1 MNTVESNNPAILITI
16 DVEDWFQVENF
27 KPWIPFSS
35 WSYRE
40 LRVEKNTLCLLDLF
54 DTFSAQRSKNKGP
67 SGKLGVTF
75 FNLGWIAKHLP
86 HLIREIH
93 ERGYEV
99 ASHGFNHDL
108 CNRLSFKYL
117 KEDLINSKKRLED
130 IIGSE
135 VYGYRAPNFSI
146 DNDILKLIEDCGYLY
161 DSSYNSFALHGRY
174 GQADLSRAPTN
185 GMAVKLSHNFYELP
199 ISNLKLKIKYL
210 EFPWGGGAY
219 FRILPYLIFRKG
231 VHAILKNKNT
241 YLFYLH
247 PWEIDADQPHF
258 NAAPRFNKFR
268 HYVNIKTTYGKL
280 KKLLID
286 FKDCQFL
293 SCSQYLEK
301 NSKKNPEVDNRK

>member
-1 MNTVESNNPAILITI
+1 MNFVESNNPAILITI

-27 KPWIPFSS
+27 RPWIPFSS
-35 WSYRE
+35 WSHRE

-54 DTFSAQRSKNKGP
+54 DTFSAQKFEDKGF
-67 SGKLGVTF
+67 SEKLGVTF
-75 FNLGWIAKHLP
+75 FVLGWIAKHLP
-86 HLIREIH
+86 NLIREIH

-117 KEDLINSKKRLED
+117 KEDLNSSKKRLED

-174 GQADLSRAPTN
+174 GKADLSRAPMN
-185 GMAVKLSHNFYELP
+185 GMAIKLSHNFYELP
-199 ISNLKLKIKYL
+199 ISNLKIKNKYL

-219 FRILPYLIFRKG
+219 FRIVPYLIFRKG
-231 VHAILKNKNT
+231 VQAILNNNDT

-247 PWEIDADQPHF
+247 PWEIDTGQPHF
-258 NAAPRFNKFR
+258 NKASRFNKLR
-268 HYVNIKTTYGKL
+268 HYFNLKTTYDKL
-280 KKLLID
+280 KKLLTD
-286 FKDCQFL
+286 FEGCQFL

-301 NSKKNPEVDNRK
+301 KKKEFGS